1 MTSVARLQETLG
13 YLFADEALL
22 VRALTHRSFSRDNNE
37 RLEFLGD
44 SILNFLIAE
53 DLFLRF
59 DGAREG
65 QLSRLRA
72 RLVKRQTL
80 AAIAR
85 DFSLGDYLSMGSGE
99 LKSGGYDRDSI
110 LSDALEAII
119 GAMYLDADLPT
130 VRDRL
135 LDWFEGRLDSLSL
148 DQSQKDAKSR
158 LQELLQSRGADLPEY
173 VVVETRGQS
182 HDQVFF
188 VECLTGL
195 LDEPA
200 RGKGS
205 SRRGAEQAA
214 ATVALHMLGVDHEG
228 VDE

>member
-13 YLFADEALL
+13 YQFTDEALL
-22 VRALTHRSFSRDNNE
+22 ARALTHRSFSRDNNE

-72 RLVKRQTL
+72 LLVKRQTL

-85 DFSLGDYLSMGSGE
+85 DFGVGDYLSMGSGE

-119 GAMYLDADLPT
+119 GAMYLDADLAT
-130 VRDRL
+130 VRERL
-135 LDWFEGRLDSLSL
+135 LDWFEDRLDSLSL

-182 HDQVFF
+182 HNQIFF
-188 VECLTGL
+188 VECRSGL
-195 LDEPA
+195 LEAPA

-214 ATVALHMLGVDHEG
+214 ATVALHMFGVDHEG